1 MQSQKTSGVVVAAF
15 PDAVN
20 DALPALLA
28 SQRAAFAARGEPS
41 PLSARKA
48 DLKALLDVLMQRR
61 LELAEAMQLDFGGR
75 APQESL
81 LELFVVIDDLRHAL
95 AHLKGWIRTRRVAA
109 NWQFRPSRARLMPQP
124 LGVIG
129 VIGAYNYPVMTT
141 LSPVVGALAAGNH
154 VMMKPSSLTPR
165 TSELMREIVSGIF
178 RENHVAV
185 VTGNSS
191 IAKRFSK
198 LAFDHLVFT
207 GSTRVG
213 KLVMRDASENLVP
226 VTLELGG
233 KSPAIVGDDFDMK
246 SAAETIVQSK
256 LMNAGQTCVASD
268 YALVPEAR
276 VSEFLEHAGAAIRRY
291 YPSLVSNPDYGRV
304 LMRSDWERL
313 DSWVSEAREK
323 GALVETF
330 NPANEHCDAD
340 NRVFPPTLVSGCPLE
355 TKLGTEEIFGPVLPV
370 ISYRTLDDAI
380 AQVNAGDRPLALYYF
395 GHRSVDVDKVLRRT
409 ICGGVSINGCGY
421 HAIQHHLPFGGVGA
435 SGIGAYHG
443 QGGFERFS
451 HIKPVLYMS
460 PLTKAGVLL
469 RPPFG
474 GLAAWV
480 LGFMLHN
487 RPRKESL

>member
-1 MQSQKTSGVVVAAF
+1 MHSQKTMGAVVTPF
-15 PDAVN
+15 PGTES
-20 DALPALLA
+20 DALATLLA
-28 SQRAAFAARGEPS
+28 RQRAAFSARGEAS
-41 PLSARKA
+41 TLDERKRH
-48 DLKALLDVLMQRR
+48 LQALLDALMQRR
-61 LELAEAMQLDFGGR
+61 IELADAMRDDFGGR

-95 AHLKGWIRTRRVAA
+95 SQLKRWMRTRRVAA

-124 LGVIG
+124 LGVVG

-141 LSPVVGALAAGNH
+141 LSPAVGALAAGNQ

-165 TSELMREIVSGIF
+165 TSELMRQIVGSLF
-178 RENHVAV
+178 DESHVAV
-185 VTGNSS
+185 ITGDSS
-191 IAKRFSK
+191 VAKRFSK

-213 KLVMRDASENLVP
+213 KLVMRDAAENLVP

-233 KSPAIVGDDFDMK
+233 KCPAIVGDDFDIR

-268 YALVPEAR
+268 YALVPETR
-276 VSEFLEHAGAAIRRY
+276 VAEFLEHARAAIRRY
-291 YPSLVSNPDYGRV
+291 YPSLIANPDYGRV

-313 DSWVSEAREK
+313 DGWLAEARER
-323 GALVETF
+323 GAVVETF
-330 NPANEHCDAD
+330 NPANESCGAD
-340 NRVFPPTLVSGCPLE
+340 NRVFPPTLVSACPRD
-355 TKLGTEEIFGPVLPV
+355 TQLGSEEIFGPVLPV
-370 ISYRTLDDAI
+370 VGYRTLDDAI
-380 AQVNAGDRPLALYYF
+380 AQVNGGERPLALYYF
-395 GHRSVDVDKVLRRT
+395 GHRSADVDRVLRRT
-409 ICGGVSINGCGY
+409 ISGGVSVNGCGY
-421 HAIQHHLPFGGVGA
+421 HAIQHNLPFGGVGA

-474 GLAAWV
+474 ALAAWV

-487 RPRKESL
+487 RPRRELL

>member
-1 MQSQKTSGVVVAAF
+1 MQSQTAVSSVVSLPNAE
-15 PDAVN
+15 N
-20 DALPALLA
+20 DALAALLTR
-28 SQRAAFAARGEPS
+28 QRAAFNARGEPS
-41 PLSARKA
+41 SLAERKQV
-48 DLKALLDVLMQRR
+48 LKSLLDALMARR
-61 LELAEAMQLDFGGR
+61 LDLAEAMREDFGGR

-95 AHLKGWIRTRRVAA
+95 SHLKRWMRTRRVAA

-154 VMMKPSSLTPR
+154 VMMKPSSLTPK
-165 TSELMREIVSGIF
+165 TSELMREIISGLYA
-178 RENHVAV
+178 EDHVAV
-185 VTGNSS
+185 VTGDSS

-213 KLVMRDASENLVP
+213 KLVMRDAAENLVP

-233 KSPAIVGDDFDMK
+233 KCPAIVGDDFDIK
-246 SAAETIVQSK
+246 AAAETIVQSK

-268 YALVPEAR
+268 YALVPESRAT
-276 VSEFLEHAGAAIRRY
+276 EFLEHARAAIRRY
-291 YPSLVSNPDYGRV
+291 YPSLVVNPDYGRV

-313 DSWVSEAREK
+313 DKWVSEARER
-323 GALVETF
+323 GAAVETF
-330 NPANEHCDAD
+330 NPAVEACSAD
-340 NRVFPPTLVSGCPLE
+340 NRVFPPTLVSRCPRE
-355 TKLGTEEIFGPVLPV
+355 TQLGSEEIFGPVLPV
-370 ISYRTLDDAI
+370 MTYRTLDDAI
-380 AQVNAGDRPLALYYF
+380 AQVNAGERPLALYYF
-395 GHRSVDVDKVLRRT
+395 GHRGSDVDKVLRRT
-409 ICGGVSINGCGY
+409 ISGGVSVNGCGY
-421 HAIQHHLPFGGVGA
+421 HAIQHNLPFGGVGA

-460 PLTKAGVLL
+460 PLTKAGVLM

-474 GLAAWV
+474 ALAAWI

-487 RPRKESL
+487 RPTREKL